1 MNKKNLSQGALKGVA
16 GAEENV
22 DVIPEYQLA

>member
-1 MNKKNLSQGALKGVA
+1 MNESNLSQGALKVLA

-22 DVIPEYQLA
+22 DIIPEYQLA